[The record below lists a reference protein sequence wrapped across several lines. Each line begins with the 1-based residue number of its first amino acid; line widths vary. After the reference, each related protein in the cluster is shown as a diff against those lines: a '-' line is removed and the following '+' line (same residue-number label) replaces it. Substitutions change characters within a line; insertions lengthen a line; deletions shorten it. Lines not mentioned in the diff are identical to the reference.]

1 MKIIHLNENVVDV
14 FTGKGW
20 DNWTR
25 FEIKFIKGK
34 VYPKKIG
41 GQAMESRD
49 FQTLLTE
56 LTK

>member
-1 MKIIHLNENVVDV
+1 MKILYVSDSIVDV

-20 DNWTR
+20 ENWTR
-25 FEIKFIKGK
+25 FEIKHIKGK

-41 GQAMESRD
+41 GKAMDSKD